1 MKLYVPQQIYFKF
14 SGYSRNIKKIFFTE
28 TQTFF

>member
-14 SGYSRNIKKIFFTE
+14 SGYSRNIKIFFTK
-28 TQTFF
+28 TQTFL

>member
-14 SGYSRNIKKIFFTE
+14 SGYSRNIKNFFTE
-28 TQTFF
+28 TQTFL